1 MIDVNRDR
9 LLTLK
14 EMANKV
20 PGRDGRPV
28 SYGTV
33 CRWAACGVR
42 GVRLETVLVGG
53 SRKTSEAA
61 LSAFVAN
68 LNGRK
73 QTRTTKATNAKQVLR
88 EEFGLKV

>member
-33 CRWAACGVR
+33 CRWAAEGVR
-42 GVRLETVLVGG
+42 GIRLETVLVGG
-53 SRKTSEAA
+53 SRKTSEGA
-61 LSAFVAN
+61 LAAFVAN

-73 QTRTTKATNAKQVLR
+73 TKKSRPENAKQILR